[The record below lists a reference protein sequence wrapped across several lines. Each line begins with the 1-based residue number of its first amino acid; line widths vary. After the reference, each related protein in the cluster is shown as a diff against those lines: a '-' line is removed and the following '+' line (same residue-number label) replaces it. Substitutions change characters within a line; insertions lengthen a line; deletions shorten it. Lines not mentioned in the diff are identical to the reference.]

1 MATFALSVVTP
12 EREVLRCDA
21 DMILVRGAGGDLGIL
36 ARHIPLVTPIVPSV
50 LEVRRAEGDER
61 FAVTGGFLEVRGTQ
75 VSVLA
80 RTAERPEEID
90 VRRAQEARERAK
102 SRLDTRTA
110 DLDLERAQLALLRAN
125 ARIAAAGGDSGIV

>member
-12 EREVLRCDA
+12 EREILRRDA
-21 DMILVRGAGGDLGIL
+21 EMIILRGASGDLGIL

-50 LEVRRAEGDER
+50 LQVRSGDGEQKL
-61 FAVTGGFLEVRGTQ
+61 VLSGGFLEVRGTQ

-90 VRRAQEARERAK
+90 VRRAEEALGRARTRLENRTDEVDVERAK
-102 SRLDTRTA
+102 
-110 DLDLERAQLALLRAN
+110 LALLRAN
-125 ARIAAAGGDSGIV
+125 ARIAGVS